1 MILLPEDKTYTRRSL
16 LNLLLSSHDIQ
27 AENMVA
33 DILNTYYPSRNIGYW
48 LDKEFEMTPEVS
60 CMIAAIYKDA
70 ENKSTKKYFDSI
82 NHCDD

>member
-16 LNLLLSSHDIQ
+16 LNLLLSSHDKQ
-27 AENMVA
+27 AENMMTE
-33 DILNTYYPSRNIGYW
+33 ILNTYYPSSNIGYW

-60 CMIAAIYKDA
+60 CMIAAIYKDV

-82 NHCDD
+82 NCCED